1 MNTDYLRVAQSSIN
15 IGDPHICSDSLNR
28 KSLLSTIYE
37 PLVERRGP
45 GVFTPSLARS
55 WSTEPNGLTWR
66 FKLREKV
73 FFHNGDELSSMDVV
87 ASLERIV
94 DPSIGGAYG
103 TQGVY
108 ASYIGE
114 AKFKASKK
122 DTVIITTKEPMA
134 DLLDLL
140 SEMPM
145 APKDELSRRARIY

>member
-1 MNTDYLRVAQSSIN
+1 
-15 IGDPHICSDSLNR
+15 
-28 KSLLSTIYE
+28 
-37 PLVERRGP
+37 
-45 GVFTPSLARS
+45 
-55 WSTEPNGLTWR
+55 
-66 FKLREKV
+66 
-73 FFHNGDELSSMDVV
+73 MDVV

-122 DTVIITTKEPMA
+122 DTVIITIKEPMA